1 MPPKL
6 DKINLKFRQLVDL
19 LFYSD
24 RMDLDLSEFKSLLK
38 ENYDIHFEYL
48 WDRFKRCTEISW
60 ENGEQFWSHRL
71 SFLLSLREKTLS
83 KYIEEYL
90 EKRMFSLIRSKHELN
105 VQYDIEYLQFL
116 ELCKIKHA
124 NKEDLTSVKNYLTD
138 MPAHINLDKLISIVN
153 SFIPIVFSDL
163 NEFAQVIAKKIPH
176 SSRSFDLLIALEQ
189 RGIDFDKQPIVS
201 LIKEILIERK
211 HNEKNRRAFFTLLND
226 KDIAAKF
233 KKEYQPAYKSSLL
246 HLIDACDYQM
256 IEDFHLRNI
265 KNIIELDAS
274 IAEEVAVIYAN
285 KLYKRAAGHKKAN
298 ADRLI
303 RLLKSVPQIAPKK
316 ILAYLSLNNKM
327 ADIKYML
334 SAFPE
339 LRKLA
344 AFV

>member
-1 MPPKL
+1 MIPKL
-6 DKINLKFRQLVDL
+6 DKVNLKFRQLVDL

-24 RMDLDLSEFKSLLK
+24 RMDLDLSGFKSLLK

-48 WDRFKRCTEISW
+48 WDRFKRCSEIAW
-60 ENGEQFWSHRL
+60 ENGEQFWNHRL
-71 SFLLSLREKTLS
+71 TFLLSLREKTLS

-90 EKRMFSLIRSKHELN
+90 EKRMFSLVRGKHELHI
-105 VQYDIEYLQFL
+105 QYDIEYLQFL
-116 ELCKIKHA
+116 ELCKIKYA
-124 NKEDLTSVKNYLTD
+124 NKEDLTSVKIYLTE
-138 MPAHINLDKLISIVN
+138 MPAHLNLDKLVAIVN
-153 SFIPIVFSDL
+153 SFIPIVFADL
-163 NEFAQVIAKKIPH
+163 NEFAQIIAKKITH
-176 SSRSFDLLIALEQ
+176 SARSFDLLVALEQ
-189 RGIDFDKQPIVS
+189 RGIEFDKKPIS
-201 LIKEILIERK
+201 LLTKEILTERK

-226 KDIAAKF
+226 KEIASLL
-233 KKEYQPAYKSSLL
+233 KKEYQSSYKVSLL

-265 KNIIELDAS
+265 KNVIQLDPT
-274 IAEEVAVIYAN
+274 IAEDVAIIYAD
-285 KLYKRAAGHKKAN
+285 KLYKRVSGHKKAN

-327 ADIKYML
+327 SDIKYLL